1 MSAGWIAFW
10 VVVTIAVL
18 WFLIRIGFFRI
29 IGEFLEG
36 ICDEL

>member
-10 VVVTIAVL
+10 VVVAIAVL

-29 IGEFLEG
+29 IGEILEG
-36 ICDEL
+36 ICDAL